1 MLSIQTKKLILNY
14 RSLQTKKEGALVL
27 LEIISVLQN
36 VFIMMDYLLSF
47 FYSPSSDFKTLTDFT
62 SSSTCRPQCGQPDFA
77 SYLSSLI
84 LCSSCISH
92 DFSFCQMSFLY
103 CLLLFHVGVL
113 RQKEVQSR
121 ATCLIK
127 KQLNKC
133 FLL

>member
-27 LEIISVLQN
+27 LEIISVLQS
-36 VFIMMDYLLSF
+36 VFIMMDYLLSC
-47 FYSPSSDFKTLTDFT
+47 FYFPSSDFKTFTDFT
-62 SSSTCRPQCGQPDFA
+62 SSSTCLPQRGQPDFA
-77 SYLSSLI
+77 LYLASLI
-84 LCSSCISH
+84 LCSSCISP
-92 DFSFCQMSFLY
+92 DFSYCQKSFLY
-103 CLLLFHVGVL
+103 CSLLFHVGVL

-127 KQLNKC
+127 KQLNRC